1 MQNTINALTFRQKFG
16 EILDKVSKTGE
27 PIVIERQNKPLV
39 VLYPYAEKKAVI
51 ENKEKEKRMEKAA
64 KMMDEW
70 RERNAKYFK
79 GIDTTALIRKA
90 RDERYGKK
98 WLKTRT
104 HYWDDK

>member
-1 MQNTINALTFRQKFG
+1 MDTINALTFRQKFG

-27 PIVIERQNKPLV
+27 PIVIERQNKPTA
-39 VLYPYAEKKAVI
+39 VLYPYEEKRGELEEKKR
-51 ENKEKEKRMEKAA
+51 EDRLEKAS

-104 HYWDDK
+104 HYWNDE